1 MRISIFGT
9 GYVGAVTGICFADLG
24 YHIIFTDV
32 DESKL
37 KIINQGKSPVYESG
51 LQTLLE
57 KNRQKISTTQYALE
71 AVLQSDMSF
80 ICVGTPSNEDGS
92 IDLQFIKEVSRTLGA
107 AIAKKNSPHIVV
119 VKSTVI
125 PGTIE
130 DVVQPL
136 IKMES
141 QKKANIDFFIVSN
154 PEFLREG
161 KAVYD
166 FFNPDRIIIGT
177 DDSISASIIAQLY
190 SSLNCPKMFTSIR
203 TAEMIK
209 YVNNAFLATK
219 ISFANEIGN
228 VCKKAGIDSY
238 EIFKGIGLD
247 SRINPQFFRSG
258 IGFGGSCFPK
268 DIRALI
274 AYSKEK
280 GIRPRILEAVLET
293 NQDQP
298 EKLIFLLKRHIAIK
312 EKKIGI
318 LGLAFKP
325 ETDDIRESRAI
336 TVIHHLLAEGARIVA
351 FDPIAMDNFRKIFPN
366 IEYADIPDVVL
377 QSDAILIITEWPEFE
392 NLDYDGKIVIDGRNI
407 KNAQKNAKIYE
418 GVCW

>member
-57 KNRQKISTTQYALE
+57 KNRQKISTTHYALE

-177 DDSISASIIAQLY
+177 D
-190 SSLNCPKMFTSIR
+190 
-203 TAEMIK
+203 
-209 YVNNAFLATK
+209 
-219 ISFANEIGN
+219 
-228 VCKKAGIDSY
+228 
-238 EIFKGIGLD
+238 
-247 SRINPQFFRSG
+247 
-258 IGFGGSCFPK
+258 
-268 DIRALI
+268 
-274 AYSKEK
+274 
-280 GIRPRILEAVLET
+280 
-293 NQDQP
+293 
-298 EKLIFLLKRHIAIK
+298 
-312 EKKIGI
+312 
-318 LGLAFKP
+318 
-325 ETDDIRESRAI
+325 
-336 TVIHHLLAEGARIVA
+336 
-351 FDPIAMDNFRKIFPN
+351 
-366 IEYADIPDVVL
+366 
-377 QSDAILIITEWPEFE
+377 
-392 NLDYDGKIVIDGRNI
+392 
-407 KNAQKNAKIYE
+407 
-418 GVCW
+418 